1 MNIPNTYE
9 KNAIMASTLY
19 LIATPIGN
27 LSDISE
33 RAKKILSE
41 VDFIAAED
49 TRNTQKMLN
58 LLGIKNKT
66 ESYYEHNKSQKG
78 PLIIERLLSGQSCAL
93 VSDAGTPAISDPGE
107 DLVKLC
113 IENSINV
120 TSVPGCCA
128 AITALI
134 LSGLPTDKFN
144 FEGFLPYSKKER
156 EMRLSYIST
165 SQNTQILYESPHKL
179 KNTLNDLYRYL
190 GDRKIALCREL
201 TKLNEDILRTTIS
214 DAIKVYED
222 KDPRGEYV
230 LIIEGASVNN
240 IDEYDDIT
248 IDDHVKKYIDSGM
261 SKMDAIKQVA
271 KDRNVKKSD
280 IYNMICKE

>member
-134 LSGLPTDKFN
+134 LSGLPTDKFS

>member
-134 LSGLPTDKFN
+134 LSGLPTDKFS

-165 SQNTQILYESPHKL
+165 AQNTQILYESPHKL